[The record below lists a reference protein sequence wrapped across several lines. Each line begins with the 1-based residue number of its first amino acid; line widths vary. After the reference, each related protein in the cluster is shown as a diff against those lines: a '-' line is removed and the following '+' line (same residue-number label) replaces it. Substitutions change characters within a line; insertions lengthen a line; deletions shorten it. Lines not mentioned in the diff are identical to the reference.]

1 MISSPTLDWY
11 FKADPAKPMAA
22 PVFLTRF
29 FPAGRAEQPHH
40 AAPNS
45 TTTVAVSAGRSSH
58 GLDPKLTKV
67 TATTVRARSSVD
79 DGRIWKTATT
89 VRHTGSIWQATVNAP
104 AFGAV
109 APPSEVADS
118 AGDHSVETVHRAY
131 AIGRASHAATCHGPG
146 GFVDHMVHGARC
158 R

>member
-1 MISSPTLDWY
+1 MISSRATLDWY

-29 FPAGRAEQPHH
+29 FPAGRAEQPLH

-45 TTTVAVSAGRSSH
+45 ITTVAVSAGRSPQ
-58 GLDPKLTKV
+58 GPDPKLTKV

-79 DGRIWKTATT
+79 DGRTWNAATT
-89 VRHTGSIWQATVNAP
+89 VRHTDSIWQATVNDP
-104 AFGAV
+104 AFAV
-109 APPSEVADS
+109 ALPSEVADS
-118 AGDHSVETVHRAY
+118 AGDSSVETVYQAY
-131 AIGRASHAATCHGPG
+131 AIGRASHAAAVVT
-146 GFVDHMVHGARC
+146 GARC